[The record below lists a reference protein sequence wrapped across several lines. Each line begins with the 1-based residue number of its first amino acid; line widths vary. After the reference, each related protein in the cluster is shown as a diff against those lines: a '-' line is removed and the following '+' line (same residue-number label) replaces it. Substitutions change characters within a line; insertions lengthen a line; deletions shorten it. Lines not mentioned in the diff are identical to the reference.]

1 MITCIIIDDQIEAI
15 EIIERHIKNKP
26 ELTLI
31 KTFLNPIEAL
41 RYLGEAKID
50 IVFIDVQ
57 MPHING
63 LDFIESLRAKKG
75 SDLPKFVLITGYDKY
90 ALSGFEQG
98 VVDYLL
104 KPVGFK
110 RFNIAIDRIISALP
124 KAEKKDSIKVDF
136 FFAEVNGQ
144 KIKLRFDDI
153 AYIEGSGNYITV
165 FGINI
170 KAIFY
175 QSLSGI
181 TEQMQSGNFIRVH
194 KSYIVSIKYIS
205 AIKGNEIFIVY
216 NETKTTI
223 PIGATFK
230 ESLMSALGL

>member
-1 MITCIIIDDQIEAI
+1 MINCIIIDDQAEAI
-15 EIIERHIKNKP
+15 EIIESHIKHKP

-31 KTFLNPIEAL
+31 KTFVNPMEAL
-41 RYLGEAKID
+41 IYLEETKID

-57 MPHING
+57 MPLING

-75 SDLPKFVLITGYDKY
+75 KDVPKFVLITGYDKY

-98 VVDYLL
+98 AVDYLL

-110 RFNIAIDRIISALP
+110 RFNIAIDRIITTLP
-124 KAEKKDSIKVDF
+124 KIEKKDVVKVDF

-144 KIKLRFDDI
+144 KIKLCFDDI

-165 FGINI
+165 YGINL
-170 KAIFY
+170 KALIY

-181 TEQMQSGNFIRVH
+181 TEQLQNENFIRVH
-194 KSYIVSIKYIS
+194 KSFIVSIKYIN
-205 AIKGNEIFIVY
+205 AIKGNEVFIIY
-216 NETKTTI
+216 NEIKKTI
-223 PIGATFK
+223 PIGATYK
-230 ESLMSALGL
+230 EHLMSVLRI